1 MLGSEGE
8 VGTKTESRKTGLH
21 AAQQAEA
28 LVGDS
33 AERKTPP
40 QPWYDRVLD
49 CWEGLFLVGRCSAG
63 RFRGCAVREY
73 GVGEDGGCSRGIGW
87 EMEREG
93 QQLGGEAVSAV
104 R

>member
-49 CWEGLFLVGRCSAG
+49 CWEGLFLLDAARQ
-63 RFRGCAVREY
+63 
-73 GVGEDGGCSRGIGW
+73 GVF
-87 EMEREG
+87 
-93 QQLGGEAVSAV
+93 EAVL
-104 R
+104 